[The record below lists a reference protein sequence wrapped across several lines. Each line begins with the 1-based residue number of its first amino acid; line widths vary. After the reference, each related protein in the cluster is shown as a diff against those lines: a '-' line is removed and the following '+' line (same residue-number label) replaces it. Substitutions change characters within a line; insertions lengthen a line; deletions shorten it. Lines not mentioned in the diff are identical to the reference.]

1 MTNIAEAR
9 RVIEQA
15 CSLGAADFCVCAGS
29 RNAPLLAVLGESDL
43 HVFSFVDERS
53 AAFFA
58 LGRAKLTGRPAVVV
72 TTSGTAV
79 AELLPAAIEA
89 HYSGTPLILI
99 TADRPARYR
108 GTGAPQS
115 IEQEQIF
122 GVYARGS
129 VTHINVE
136 FDEPLIDE
144 EVNGWSAGV
153 SPAGPAASSPPT
165 AGETPALPGSR
176 PLVILGGL
184 DEPDRPRVREFT
196 TKLNAPIYAE
206 PLSGLREDPALAHL
220 VITAGERMIDRGDF
234 DSVIRIGNVPTLR
247 FWRDLDESRAHL
259 PLISFSALPFTGC
272 SRGEVHPLEAL
283 PSDVTARDRNEAF
296 FADDRERAAAIAAI
310 LDDEPESE
318 LAMFRELS
326 QTIPANARVY
336 LGNSLPIREWDLA
349 ATRDPR
355 GFESAANRG
364 ANGIDGQLSTFFGQ
378 CDPSRPNVCIVGDL
392 TAIYDSNAPFI
403 VQQLVSQLGA
413 ALDWRIVIINNGGG
427 RIFSRVPSLRKL
439 DASMRERIIENAH
452 DIHFDHWAAMWSI
465 EDRVTELR
473 PDAEASR
480 RAWARY
486 DALW

>member
-1 MTNIAEAR
+1 MNNIAEAR

-15 CSLGAADFCVCAGS
+15 CSLGASDFCVCAGS
-29 RNAPLLAVLGESDL
+29 RNAPLLAVLAGSDL
-43 HVFSFVDERS
+43 RIYSFVDERA

-58 LGRAKLTGRPAVVV
+58 LGRAKLTGRPAAVV

-115 IEQEQIF
+115 IEQEEIF
-122 GVYARGS
+122 GLYARRS

-144 EVNGWSAGV
+144 EVAWERGRPARR
-153 SPAGPAASSPPT
+153 SPSTPAST
-165 AGETPALPGSR
+165 AGETPALPGGR

-184 DEPDRPRVREFT
+184 HVSDRPSVRDFAK
-196 TKLNAPIYAE
+196 KLNAPIYAE

-220 VITAGERMIDRGDF
+220 LITAGERMIGRGKF
-234 DSVIRIGNVPTLR
+234 DSVIRVGNVPTLR
-247 FWRDLDESRAHL
+247 FWRDLDESRRDL
-259 PLISFSALPFTGC
+259 PLVSFSALPFTGC
-272 SRGEVHPLEAL
+272 SRGEVYPLEAL
-283 PSDVTARDRNEAF
+283 PSDITPRDRDEAF
-296 FADDRERAAAIAAI
+296 FADDRERSDAIAQI
-310 LDDEPESE
+310 LDDEPNSE

-326 QTIPANARVY
+326 RTIPPNARVY

-349 ATRDPR
+349 ATREPR
-355 GFESAANRG
+355 GFDIAASRG

-378 CDPSRPNVCIVGDL
+378 CDPSRPNVCVVGDL
-392 TAIYDSNAPFI
+392 TVIYDSNAPWI
-403 VQQLVSQLGA
+403 VRQLDIGI
-413 ALDWRIVIINNGGG
+413 DWRIVIINNGGG

-452 DIHFDHWAAMWSI
+452 DLRFNHWAAMWGI

-473 PDAEASR
+473 PDAG